1 MKYSL
6 NAPCECGHEYAA
18 HWGEE
23 GCTEC
28 KGCQGAGGFRPKPI
42 GALTKE
48 QEEERMRSLVVGIG
62 NLVLDIWESADVH
75 QRLALINTTE
85 DYVRLLAARWDK

>member
-1 MKYSL
+1 
-6 NAPCECGHEYAA
+6 
-18 HWGEE
+18 
-23 GCTEC
+23 
-28 KGCQGAGGFRPKPI
+28 
-42 GALTKE
+42 
-48 QEEERMRSLVVGIG
+48 MRSLVVGIG